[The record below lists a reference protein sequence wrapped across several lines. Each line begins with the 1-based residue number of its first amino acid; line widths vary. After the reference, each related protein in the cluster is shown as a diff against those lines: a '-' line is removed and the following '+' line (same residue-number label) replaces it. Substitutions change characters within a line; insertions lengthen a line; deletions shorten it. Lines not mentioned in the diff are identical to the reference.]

1 MSSVERAPRQVPVNA
16 LYTNITAV
24 QSSIFA
30 ADGLTRSGWVSGF
43 GNLST
48 AGAALFRDMGKTVY
62 VPDPTVPTSV
72 GSQSTILR
80 KVQLVTG
87 YFGTGAGAAGTAGA
101 AGAAGEYYTGY
112 IKLGGQTYGGGGDPA
127 GGAAPSGGSGAPYG
141 FVRAN

>member
-1 MSSVERAPRQVPVNA
+1 MSAVERAPRQVPVNA
-16 LYTNITAV
+16 LYTNIIAA

-30 ADGLTRSGWVSGF
+30 ADGLTRAAWVSGV
-43 GNLST
+43 GALST

-87 YFGTGAGAAGTAGA
+87 YYGTGAAPGGAAP
-101 AGAAGEYYTGY
+101 GAAGEYFTGY
-112 IKLGGQTYGGGGDPA
+112 IKLGAQTYGGGGDPTNV
-127 GGAAPSGGSGAPYG
+127 GGG

>member
-16 LYTNITAV
+16 LYTNIVDVRST
-24 QSSIFA
+24 IFTS
-30 ADGLTRSGWVSGF
+30 DGLTKAGWVTTPGLA
-43 GNLST
+43 LST
-48 AGAALFRDMGKTVY
+48 IGGSLFRDMGKTVY

-87 YFGTGAGAAGTAGA
+87 YFGTGAAAGA
-101 AGAAGEYYTGY
+101 AAPGAAGEYYTGY
-112 IKLGGQTYGGGGDPA
+112 IKLGAQTYGGGGDPA
-127 GGAAPSGGSGAPYG
+127 LAGGAYG